1 MCSCPDRST
10 QLFMNGR
17 REENTRELEI
27 QTMSCYV
34 DDKSFWF
41 LLAQYYYKEGEE
53 KKQVKCFEIGK
64 TKLLL

>member
-1 MCSCPDRST
+1 
-10 QLFMNGR
+10 MNGR